1 MTSANAFA
9 PRAVR
14 VSGLTLRRGE
24 ADVISGLSFGVE
36 PGAVLL
42 IRGPNGAGKSTLLLA
57 LAGLLRPDAGLI
69 DLSATKD
76 ERSATLLHF
85 LGHLS
90 AVRPHLSL
98 RETLRFWAD
107 LLGARLPEEEGPRV
121 GGRAVSSGGTP
132 TPNPSPQGGG
142 EAADAVSVA
151 LDRVGLGGLEG
162 NDAGHL
168 SQGQTRRL
176 ALARLLI
183 AERPIWL
190 LDEPTAALDT
200 GGEALVGR
208 LVAEHCAADGTVIAA
223 THDDLHLA
231 GLKVDTLRLGDA

>member
-9 PRAVR
+9 PRAVQ

-36 PGAVLL
+36 PGTVLL
-42 IRGPNGAGKSTLLLA
+42 VRGPNGAGKSTLLLA

-69 DLSATKD
+69 DLGATKD

-98 RETLRFWAD
+98 RETLRFWGD
-107 LLGARLPEEEGPRV
+107 LLGP
-121 GGRAVSSGGTP
+121 SSP
-132 TPNPSPQGGG
+132 ASLAIV
-142 EAADAVSVA
+142 AAA

-208 LVAEHCAADGTVIAA
+208 LVAEHCAAGGIVIAA
-223 THDDLHLA
+223 THDDLNLA
-231 GLKVDTLRLGDA
+231 GLKVDTLRLGGA